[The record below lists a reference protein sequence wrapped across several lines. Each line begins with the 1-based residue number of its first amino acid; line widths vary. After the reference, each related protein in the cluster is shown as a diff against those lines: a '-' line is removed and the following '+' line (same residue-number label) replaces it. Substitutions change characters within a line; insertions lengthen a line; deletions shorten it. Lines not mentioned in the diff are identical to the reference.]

1 MKVTKVSGNI
11 YMLEGQG
18 GNIAASVGEDGI
30 VIVDDQFAPLAEK
43 IQAALKELKITDK
56 PVRFVI
62 NTHYHGD
69 HTGGNVPFNNAGST
83 LIAQDN
89 VRKRLESGGTAGN
102 GGSVKFEY
110 KPETKAG
117 LPIITFEHDVTV
129 HLNGEDIR
137 ALHFPS
143 GHTDGDS
150 IIFFPKNNVVHMGD
164 DFVRYG
170 FPFIDVASGGSVQ
183 GMIDAMEKAT
193 AQLPA
198 DVKVIPGHGAIS
210 NLDDVR
216 AFTKMLKETSAAV
229 QKALNGHKTLEQMK
243 KEKVL
248 APWKKFSGDFVNE
261 DVFIETLYN
270 SLTGHKGAF
279 VKHGSYEDGIQ
290 IRGHVLGGL
299 DAAGG
304 QTIRG
309 YAIAGLCDTAFAR
322 LFEPP
327 CALHDEELCEEEA
340 NNDENNAPGH
350 APGLFVGF
358 GLCELHSAPALM
370 RLLPSSPRRSP
381 PGKYFWRLLR
391 DGNLAVISGADRSLQ
406 LRPGVRREK
415 SERQIARG
423 AQAGRSVQD
432 GWDRIHHHGCRG
444 DVSMRAAGNRQADV
458 GMPRQ
463 RDGIGGIVSAALY
476 LYLHVDKGFYLFLKT
491 PRDLVCPPPPAPPQP
506 QGFALY

>member
-1 MKVTKVSGNI
+1 MSSKVRAWMILSLAGAALVCGQTAAAQQQPDFSKVQIKATKVSGNI

-30 VIVDDQFAPLAEK
+30 IIVDDQFAPLADK

-89 VRKRLESGGTAGN
+89 VRKRLEFGGTAGN
-102 GGSVKFEY
+102 GGSIKMEVKPAE
-110 KPETKAG
+110 KAG

-198 DVKVIPGHGAIS
+198 DVKVIPGHGALS

-216 AFTKMLKETSAAV
+216 AFTKMLKETSAVV
-229 QKALNGHKTLEQMK
+229 QKAIDSHKTLDQMK
-243 KEKVL
+243 QEKIL
-248 APWKKFSGDFVNE
+248 APWEKFSGQFVNA
-261 DVFIETLYN
+261 DAFIETLYN
-270 SLTGHKGAF
+270 SLTGHKGEF
-279 VKHGSYEDGIQ
+279 MKH
-290 IRGHVLGGL
+290 
-299 DAAGG
+299 
-304 QTIRG
+304 
-309 YAIAGLCDTAFAR
+309 
-322 LFEPP
+322 
-327 CALHDEELCEEEA
+327 
-340 NNDENNAPGH
+340 N
-350 APGLFVGF
+350 
-358 GLCELHSAPALM
+358 
-370 RLLPSSPRRSP
+370 
-381 PGKYFWRLLR
+381 
-391 DGNLAVISGADRSLQ
+391 
-406 LRPGVRREK
+406 
-415 SERQIARG
+415 
-423 AQAGRSVQD
+423 
-432 GWDRIHHHGCRG
+432 
-444 DVSMRAAGNRQADV
+444 
-458 GMPRQ
+458 
-463 RDGIGGIVSAALY
+463 
-476 LYLHVDKGFYLFLKT
+476 
-491 PRDLVCPPPPAPPQP
+491 
-506 QGFALY
+506 